1 MTKNWFARFGSA
13 DRENITTTY
22 NINPDVAEA
31 FIAATQRSIADR
43 TPRHAETFLDH
54 TATIAQA
61 TRVIQAME
69 ELRERSIAAADATS
83 PNADRK
89 AIGVAAAMPP
99 SRVYRVLE
107 KYGRP
112 RKRRPNAEAPP
123 A

>member
-1 MTKNWFARFGSA
+1 MESNWFAQFGSA

-22 NINPDVAEA
+22 DISPDVAEA
-31 FIAATQRSIADR
+31 FIAAIQRNIADR
-43 TPRHAETFLDH
+43 TPRHATTFLNH

-69 ELRERSIAAADATS
+69 ELRDKSIVAADETS

-89 AIGVAAAMPP
+89 AIGIAAAMPP
-99 SRVYRVLE
+99 SRIYRVLE

-112 RKRRPNAEAPP
+112 RKRRPTT
-123 A
+123 